1 MNSSIQAE
9 PDSRKSFVFSYG
21 EIVFFFVLIAITK
34 ISRKIR
40 TNCKNYN
47 FCVHCRTELTIG
59 RTYYLINRFFFV
71 RYAPGVEI
79 TKLKK
84 RI

>member
-21 EIVFFFVLIAITK
+21 EIGFFFVLIAITK
-34 ISRKIR
+34 ISR
-40 TNCKNYN
+40 
-47 FCVHCRTELTIG
+47 TELTIG
-59 RTYYLINRFFFV
+59 RIYYSIGPFFFV

-79 TKLKK
+79 TQ
-84 RI
+84 

>member
-34 ISRKIR
+34 ISR
-40 TNCKNYN
+40 
-47 FCVHCRTELTIG
+47 TELTIG
-59 RTYYLINRFFFV
+59 RIYDLIGPFSYVSPEFEEFIINLEDSDQNETDYYDDSD
-71 RYAPGVEI
+71 G
-79 TKLKK
+79 
-84 RI
+84 